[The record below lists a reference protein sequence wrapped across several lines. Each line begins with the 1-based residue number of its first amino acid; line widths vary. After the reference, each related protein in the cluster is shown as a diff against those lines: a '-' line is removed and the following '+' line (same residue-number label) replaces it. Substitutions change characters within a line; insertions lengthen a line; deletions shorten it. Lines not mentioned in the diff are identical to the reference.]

1 MDWLFLG
8 LQVPILSRAL
18 AHSLAVDI
26 DHTRV
31 RPGKRVSEQH
41 MKYLSSVVQSMGHDC
56 SFFEETACVSDRF
69 GKFQCSL
76 IRQSHMFMRNHADCI
91 SHQLG
96 ICRMTCE

>member
-1 MDWLFLG
+1 MPAVSG

-41 MKYLSSVVQSMGHDC
+41 MKYLSSVVQWGMIVLFLKRPLVFLTGLA
-56 SFFEETACVSDRF
+56 SFSVRSYGRAIFS
-69 GKFQCSL
+69 
-76 IRQSHMFMRNHADCI
+76 
-91 SHQLG
+91 
-96 ICRMTCE
+96 

>member
-1 MDWLFLG
+1 MPAVSG

-41 MKYLSSVVQSMGHDC
+41 MKYLSSVVQ
-56 SFFEETACVSDRF
+56 
-69 GKFQCSL
+69 
-76 IRQSHMFMRNHADCI
+76 
-91 SHQLG
+91 
-96 ICRMTCE
+96 